1 MAANDLNDTGEHKL
15 GEYLVVSKGAIN
27 NVIGK
32 QINSSTGDPVKR
44 KRIGELLVEQGVL
57 TQEELDNSIKKQRIA
72 RLASCPIFATL
83 STIELAALSKLFTE
97 VSYPANETFIIQG
110 EMQPYLFIIASGL
123 VEVFHLDNA
132 GNETSIATVGAGEPI
147 GEMGYFSG
155 GVRTSCV
162 RTLET
167 TQLIRAE
174 YKDLTN
180 YFEHAPRVALA
191 FTTVIEHRKKE
202 MEQLVSQ
209 DKDVRM

>member
-1 MAANDLNDTGEHKL
+1 MAANDLSDTSEHKL

-27 NVIGK
+27 NIIEK
-32 QINSSTGDPVKR
+32 QNKSSSSGPSKR

-57 TQEELDNSIKKQRIA
+57 TQEELDNSIKKQRVA

-97 VSYPANETFIIQG
+97 VGYPANETFIIQG
-110 EMQPYLFIIASGL
+110 EKQPTLFIIASGL

-132 GNETSIATVGAGEPI
+132 GNETLIATVGAGEPI
-147 GEMGYFSG
+147 GEMGYFAGS
-155 GVRTSCV
+155 VRTSCV

-167 TQLIRAE
+167 TQLLRAE
-174 YKDLTN
+174 YKDLTD

-209 DKDVRM
+209 NSDS

>member
-1 MAANDLNDTGEHKL
+1 MAANDLSDTSEHKL

-27 NVIGK
+27 NIIEK
-32 QINSSTGDPVKR
+32 QNKSSSSDTSKR

-97 VSYPANETFIIQG
+97 VGYPANETFIIQG
-110 EMQPYLFIIASGL
+110 EKQPSLFIIASGL

-132 GNETSIATVGAGEPI
+132 GNETLIATVGAGEPI
-147 GEMGYFSG
+147 GEMGYFAGS
-155 GVRTSCV
+155 VRTSCV

-167 TQLIRAE
+167 TQLLRAE
-174 YKDLTN
+174 YKDLTD

-209 DKDVRM
+209 NSDS

>member
-1 MAANDLNDTGEHKL
+1 MAAKDLNDTGEHKL
-15 GEYLVVSKGAIN
+15 GEYLVVSQGAIT
-27 NVIGK
+27 NVVGK
-32 QINSSTGDPVKR
+32 QLNTSSDGSGKR

-57 TQEELDNSIKKQRIA
+57 TQEELDNSIRKQRVA

-97 VSYPANETFIIQG
+97 VGYPANETFIFQG
-110 EMQPYLFIIASGL
+110 EMQPHLFIIASGL
-123 VEVFHLDNA
+123 VEVFHLDND

-174 YKDLTN
+174 YKDLTD

-191 FTTVIEHRKKE
+191 FTTVVAHRKKE
-202 MEQLVSQ
+202 MEQLIQQNS
-209 DKDVRM
+209 DI

>member
-1 MAANDLNDTGEHKL
+1 MAANDLTNSGEHKL

-27 NVIGK
+27 NIIEK
-32 QINSSTGDPVKR
+32 QNKSSSSGPSKR

-97 VSYPANETFIIQG
+97 VGYPANETFIIQG
-110 EMQPYLFIIASGL
+110 EIQPSLFIIASGL

-132 GNETSIATVGAGEPI
+132 GNETLIATVGAGEPI
-147 GEMGYFSG
+147 GEMGYFAG

-174 YKDLTN
+174 YKDLTD

-191 FTTVIEHRKKE
+191 FTPVVEHRKRE

-209 DKDVRM
+209 NSDS

>member
-1 MAANDLNDTGEHKL
+1 MLAANDLSDTGEHKL

-27 NVIGK
+27 NVVEK
-32 QINSSTGDPVKR
+32 QITSSSGGARKR

-57 TQEELDNSIKKQRIA
+57 TQEELDNSIKKQRVA

-97 VSYPANETFIIQG
+97 VGYPANETFIIQG
-110 EMQPYLFIIASGL
+110 EMQPSLFIIASGL

-132 GNETSIATVGAGEPI
+132 GNETLIATVGAGEPI
-147 GEMGYFSG
+147 GEMGYFAG

-174 YKDLTN
+174 YKDLTD
-180 YFEHAPRVALA
+180 YFENAPRVALA
-191 FTTVIEHRKKE
+191 FTTVVEHRKKE
-202 MEQLVSQ
+202 MEHLVSQ
-209 DKDVRM
+209 NSNN

>member
-1 MAANDLNDTGEHKL
+1 MAANDLSDTSEHKL

-27 NVIGK
+27 NVVEK
-32 QINSSTGDPVKR
+32 QITSSSGGPSKR

-97 VSYPANETFIIQG
+97 VGYPANETFIIQG
-110 EMQPYLFIIASGL
+110 EIQPSLFIIASGL
-123 VEVFHLDNA
+123 VEVFHLDNS

-147 GEMGYFSG
+147 GEMGYFAG
-155 GVRTSCV
+155 GIRTSCA

-167 TQLIRAE
+167 TQLIQAQ
-174 YKDLTN
+174 YKDLTG
-180 YFEHAPRVALA
+180 YFENVPRVALA
-191 FTTVIEHRKKE
+191 FTTVISQRKKE
-202 MEQLVSQ
+202 MEQLISHNS
-209 DKDVRM
+209 DI